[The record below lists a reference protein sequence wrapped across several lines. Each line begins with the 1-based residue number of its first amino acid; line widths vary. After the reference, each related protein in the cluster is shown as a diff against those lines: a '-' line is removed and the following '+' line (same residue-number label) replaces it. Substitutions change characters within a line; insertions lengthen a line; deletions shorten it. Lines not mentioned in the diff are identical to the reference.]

1 MIGLSKLNY
10 YILGDIKKGDVYKEV
25 DSIVF
30 TDREEAEDWGIKFFG
45 HANYDLL
52 QLGGGD
58 SSYRE
63 EASNK
68 YKTRKRII
76 KRVKILKI
84 L

>member
-1 MIGLSKLNY
+1 MIGLSKINY
-10 YILGDIKKGDVYKEV
+10 YSKPLIKKGKAYKDT

-30 TDREEAEDWGIKFFG
+30 TDREEAEDWGIRFFG
-45 HANYDLL
+45 HSNYDLL

-58 SSYRE
+58 SNYKD
-63 EASNK
+63 EASNR

>member
-1 MIGLSKLNY
+1 MIGLSKLNH
-10 YILGDIKKGDVYKEV
+10 YIPEEVKSGEIYKEAN
-25 DSIVF
+25 SIVF

-63 EASNK
+63 EASNR

>member
-1 MIGLSKLNY
+1 MIGLCKLNY
-10 YILGDIKKGDVYKEV
+10 HLPGEVKRGDVYKEV

-45 HANYDLL
+45 HSNYDLL

-58 SSYRE
+58 SNYRE
-63 EASNK
+63 EASNR